1 MEDLWAWPVVL
12 LLLSL
17 FLHSL
22 LSFREGRWE
31 AGEAVR
37 VTERTLS
44 LLSKEPGLLENL
56 EPGGKWRVWRGE
68 ELLAGGE
75 KPRESRT
82 VVLPAALRRGLS
94 AELVE
99 VEAWE

>member
-1 MEDLWAWPVVL
+1 VL

-22 LSFREGRWE
+22 FSFREGRWE

-56 EPGGKWRVWRGE
+56 EPGGKWRIWRGE

-75 KPRESRT
+75 KPGGRT

>member
-1 MEDLWAWPVVL
+1 MVL

-22 LSFREGRWE
+22 SSFREKEWE
-31 AGEAVR
+31 MGEAVR
-37 VTERTLS
+37 ITERTLS
-44 LLSKEPGLLENL
+44 LLCREPGLLENL

-75 KPRESRT
+75 KPGGSGT

>member
-1 MEDLWAWPVVL
+1 MVL

-22 LSFREGRWE
+22 FSFRGERWE

-56 EPGGKWRVWRGE
+56 EPEGRWRIWRGE

-75 KPRESRT
+75 EPGGRT
-82 VVLPAALRRGLS
+82 VVLPAALRRGFS